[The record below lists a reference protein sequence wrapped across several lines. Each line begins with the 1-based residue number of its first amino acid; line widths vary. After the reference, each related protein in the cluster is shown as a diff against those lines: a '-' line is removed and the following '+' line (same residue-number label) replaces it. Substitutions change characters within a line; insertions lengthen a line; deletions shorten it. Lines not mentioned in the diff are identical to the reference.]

1 MYKFRGEREI
11 WHGLFSM
18 GIMVGTVGMV
28 GACQVGRCFNNH
40 YKLLWRRTATATA
53 TTVTAADQRTT
64 LLHKKLD
71 KQQKER
77 ETATNLRQPK
87 QTTESSNNHVKG
99 FVKLLVQAK
108 EAWEISGK
116 RGKTA
121 TQKYNNKQNGK
132 PSTRRVTLSDL
143 VAQRR

>member
-1 MYKFRGEREI
+1 M
-11 WHGLFSM
+11 
-18 GIMVGTVGMV
+18 
-28 GACQVGRCFNNH
+28 
-40 YKLLWRRTATATA
+40 
-53 TTVTAADQRTT
+53 TAADQRTT

-99 FVKLLVQAK
+99 FVKLQAK

-121 TQKYNNKQNGK
+121 TQKNNNKQNGK
-132 PSTRRVTLSDL
+132 TSARRVTLSDL